1 MFDIHVSPVAVDDF
15 WGKSVGI
22 NEIVAFVSTIVVLLF
37 DVGTFVVVLT
47 VVDLI
52 VVVLAV
58 ITFVV
63 DLIGVMLALG
73 KCCRFDC
80 CRV

>member
-1 MFDIHVSPVAVDDF
+1 M
-15 WGKSVGI
+15 GKSVGI
-22 NEIVAFVSTIVVLLF
+22 NEIVAFVSTIVVLLLV
-37 DVGTFVVVLT
+37 VGIFVVMLT
-47 VVDLI
+47 VVDLT